1 MEWPAKSPDLNPIE
15 NMWGV
20 LARAVYANGRQFE
33 TRRSFIS
40 TIKRCWAEITTAY
53 MQNLLNSMPKRCV
66 AVLELQGAK
75 KKY

>member
-33 TRRSFIS
+33 TRGSLIS
-40 TIKRCWAEITTAY
+40 TIKRC
-53 MQNLLNSMPKRCV
+53 
-66 AVLELQGAK
+66 
-75 KKY
+75 